1 MATTRCLV
9 ILLITALAL
18 TAPVTAADKPAQQK
32 PASGTR
38 SASCI
43 VKVTA
48 DPAVLPV
55 NFDAIEYIVRS
66 SGVAVK
72 AAREVLGLS
81 QRRIDELLSPDSPF
95 ETPEGQGILIM
106 ESLSDDVSALPT
118 GIPLTPVTPSA
129 PPAIR
134 PEPLVDVPQVEPKLE
149 EDPYAEATRAV
160 NGTSPARP
168 SPPVMPVPRRSVSTR
183 ALTRSPSSPGP
194 YGSAIGEPFSVQ
206 QTVIF
211 RLIVQLPDDC
221 PNAKAEEFARD
232 LIENLKLALMRASD
246 EHRNRLN
253 TQAESAREET
263 NRCENELRSLQIDL
277 RKVSGS
283 RSLDRGDLLR
293 GIAILR
299 DQIDS
304 REMNKATSSA
314 YVDSITKQ
322 IAENQAK
329 LEERLRADEVT
340 KELGEIV
347 RSNAESLARMEQL
360 VKDGRAPAAELSAPQ
375 EKLTRTKID
384 LAKRR
389 EELAKSGSGMIEN
402 LTRKLTDLTTESSR
416 TDAEIINLKRQLE
429 EATQFLE
436 RAGDY
441 EILSLRAD
449 AAMQNLREMIVLS
462 SQLERRIRLV
472 QPPQVSVI
480 GAE

>member
-1 MATTRCLV
+1 
-9 ILLITALAL
+9 LIET
-18 TAPVTAADKPAQQK
+18 KP
-32 PASGTR
+32 
-38 SASCI
+38 
-43 VKVTA
+43 
-48 DPAVLPV
+48 
-55 NFDAIEYIVRS
+55 
-66 SGVAVK
+66 
-72 AAREVLGLS
+72 
-81 QRRIDELLSPDSPF
+81 DELLSQAGMPPIIASP
-95 ETPEGQGILIM
+95 I
-106 ESLSDDVSALPT
+106 
-118 GIPLTPVTPSA
+118 
-129 PPAIR
+129 
-134 PEPLVDVPQVEPKLE
+134 
-149 EDPYAEATRAV
+149 
-160 NGTSPARP
+160 AR
-168 SPPVMPVPRRSVSTR
+168 
-183 ALTRSPSSPGP
+183 GG
-194 YGSAIGEPFSVQ
+194 YGSGYGGGHYGTTIAAPRPVGPFSAEE
-206 QTVIF
+206 TAMF
-211 RLIVQLPDDC
+211 RLIVQLPDNC

-232 LIENLKLALMRASD
+232 LIDNLKLALMRASD

-253 TQAESAREET
+253 AQAESVREET
-263 NRCENELRSLQIDL
+263 KRCENELRSLQIDL

-293 GIAILR
+293 EIASLR
-299 DQIDS
+299 NQIES

-329 LEERLRADEVT
+329 LEERLQADEVT
-340 KELGEIV
+340 KELAEIV
-347 RSNAESLARMEQL
+347 QSNAEGLARIEQL
-360 VKDGRAPAAELSAPQ
+360 VKDGRAPAAELNAPQ
-375 EKLTRTKID
+375 EKLARAKID

-389 EELAKSGSGMIEN
+389 EELGKSGSGMIEA
-402 LTRKLTDLTTESSR
+402 LTRKLTDLATESSR